1 MKSAHIVGR
10 SDARRAEAE
19 GFVRDIYAHEYGA
32 RITQFADQLIC
43 RSGPKGEILCVAGLR
58 LAEDGFFSE
67 QYLTEPIEVALSHAT
82 GRNVRR
88 DEIFEVTSLASR
100 SPREI
105 AAFFDDIIAIGVRCD
120 LSWSFFTLTRRLSL
134 LVQRRRLAPIYLA
147 DAEPCRVA
155 DAASWGRYYET
166 EPKVYGVCGVELLH
180 ALAPRFAEAQHA
192 DVL

>member
-1 MKSAHIVGR
+1 MKSVQIVGR

-19 GFVRDIYAHEYGA
+19 EFVRDIYALEYDA
-32 RITQFADQLIC
+32 RIAQFADQLIC

-67 QYLTEPIEVALSHAT
+67 QYLTEPIEVALGRAT

-105 AAFFDDIIAIGVRCD
+105 AAFIDDIIAIGARCD
-120 LSWSFFTLTRRLSL
+120 LPWAFFTLTRRLSL

-147 DAEPCRVA
+147 DADPGRVA
-155 DAASWGRYYET
+155 NAASWGRYYEA
-166 EPKVYGVCGVELLH
+166 EPKVYGVCGIELLH
-180 ALAPRFAEAQHA
+180 ALLPSFAEARHA